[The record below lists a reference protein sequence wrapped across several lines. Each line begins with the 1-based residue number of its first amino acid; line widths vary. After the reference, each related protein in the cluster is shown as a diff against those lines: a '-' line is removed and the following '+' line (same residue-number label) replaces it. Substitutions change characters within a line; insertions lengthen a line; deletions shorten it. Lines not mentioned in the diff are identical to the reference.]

1 MQQSLDCLRT
11 KKTFE
16 VMHDIYDLVDLP
28 IAYVP
33 FCVQNLVL
41 LALQRYLEAE
51 AFRFVQQWLP
61 KEAEANEWSC
71 AEALELHK
79 LFPFLKRHFR
89 KLPMSAFPQK
99 QKPPPNWHEP
109 ICAIRHAAVHR
120 ISQNRTSLLQMVNNA
135 IGLVWSLSGNCE
147 AKKLYEFWIL
157 LDYIL
162 PQTHR
167 AQIDRS
173 PAPVLQTKGSRRAQ
187 NRKTLQAQILQ
198 QATLRRALGG
208 VFQAIEDK
216 FVLEFRQTLKEIF
229 PASRNQGAVSIS

>member
-1 MQQSLDCLRT
+1 
-11 KKTFE
+11 
-16 VMHDIYDLVDLP
+16 MHDIYDLVDSP

-33 FCVQNLVL
+33 FRVQNLVL

-51 AFRFVQQWLP
+51 AFRFVQHWLP

-89 KLPMSAFPQK
+89 KLPLSAFPQK

-109 ICAIRHAAVHR
+109 VCAIRHAAVHR

-135 IGLVWSLSGNCE
+135 IGLVWLLSGNCE

-173 PAPVLQTKGSRRAQ
+173 PAPVLQTKGSRRAH

-198 QATLRRALGG
+198 QATVRRALGG
-208 VFQAIEDK
+208 IFQAIEDK